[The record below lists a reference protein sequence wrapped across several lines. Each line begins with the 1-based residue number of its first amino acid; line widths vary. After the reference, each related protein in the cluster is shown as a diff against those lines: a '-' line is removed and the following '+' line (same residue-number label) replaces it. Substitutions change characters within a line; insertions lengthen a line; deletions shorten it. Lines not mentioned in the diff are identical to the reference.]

1 MHQEQYY
8 HFLKSVT
15 PCATVDYSLLELAHN
30 PTEYHTSAGYT
41 TSPSASNAITTPTP
55 IQLEHIPPQP
65 LVESSSQTF
74 QVQSQPRASLY
85 TRTKHMNDRN
95 FTELIS
101 NLTVLYWSTT
111 ITPSTD
117 QQQLQ
122 QTHTIARL
130 KQLNKEFKDT
140 IQTNTIDCNPIHD
153 FAQHYKLMSQHI
165 SPYLMQTF
173 LAAETMK
180 SAQNTKS
187 TKRKRYS
194 QKRHNIGPN
203 DTDSN

>member
-1 MHQEQYY
+1 MHQERYY
-8 HFLKSVT
+8 HFLKSIT
-15 PCATVDYSLLELAHN
+15 PCATIDYPLLELAHN
-30 PTEYHTSAGYT
+30 PTEYPTLAGCTS
-41 TSPSASNAITTPTP
+41 SPSAPNAIMTLPP

-74 QVQSQPRASLY
+74 CVQPQQRTSLY

-111 ITPSTD
+111 ITPTTD

-130 KQLNKEFKDT
+130 NQLNKEFKDI
-140 IQTNTIDCNPIHD
+140 IQKNTIDCNPIYD
-153 FAQHYKLMSQHI
+153 FAQHYKSMSQHI

-187 TKRKRYS
+187 TKRKCYS
-194 QKRHNIGPN
+194 QKRQNFGPN